1 MTDKSTK
8 HSSGATE
15 QASEATTDA
24 PAPKRFMYVNRK
36 APHGTIYAQESLELA
51 LITAAF
57 DQHVSLLF
65 LDDGV
70 FQLKKNQDPAALS
83 MKNFAKTFRALEDYE
98 IDIIYVEEESMLS
111 RGLTTQDLII
121 PVEVL
126 ATAQLSEIMARQDVI
141 ISS

>member
-1 MTDKSTK
+1 MTGESKT
-8 HSSGATE
+8 HSNGATEKASGAT
-15 QASEATTDA
+15 ADPSG
-24 PAPKRFMYVNRK
+24 PKRFMYVNRK

-70 FQLKKNQDPAALS
+70 FQLKKNQDTAALT

-98 IDIIYVEEESMLS
+98 IDRIYVEAESMLS
-111 RGLTTQDLII
+111 RGLATQDLII

-126 ATAQLSEIMARQDVI
+126 ATAQLREIMARQDVI